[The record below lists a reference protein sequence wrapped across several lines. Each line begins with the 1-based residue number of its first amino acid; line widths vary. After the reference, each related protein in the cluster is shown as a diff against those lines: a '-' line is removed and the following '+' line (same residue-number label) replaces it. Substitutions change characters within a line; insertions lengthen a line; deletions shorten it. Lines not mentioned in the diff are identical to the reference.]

1 MAIMQI
7 SAIGEFTLQQLK
19 LLACKQA
26 IARYIVGEGS
36 TFGEKEHRKVHVE
49 QFITILML

>member
-1 MAIMQI
+1 MAVMQI
-7 SAIGEFTLQQLK
+7 SAVGEFTPQQLK
-19 LLACKQA
+19 LLECKQA
-26 IARYIVGEGS
+26 MTRYIVGGGS